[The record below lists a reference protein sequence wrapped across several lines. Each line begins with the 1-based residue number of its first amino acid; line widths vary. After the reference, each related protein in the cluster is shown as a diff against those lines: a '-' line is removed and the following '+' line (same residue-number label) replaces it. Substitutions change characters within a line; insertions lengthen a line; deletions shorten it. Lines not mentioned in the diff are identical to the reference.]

1 VHPPL
6 SGGICDA
13 TFRRP
18 PFVSTLGLMMRL
30 LLTALATLALMGG
43 VSGAAV
49 QPDDPAW
56 ADQLGARQIGLPQV
70 WETTTGDPSVV
81 IATVDTGA
89 NVIPDL
95 QDAFVPGYDFVDN
108 DYEPQDTH
116 GHGSRVASVIA
127 ARGNNEIGMAGHCWG
142 CRVMPIRVSGNGSA
156 SPGRI
161 AAGIRYAVDQG
172 ARIINVSLSHPGSP
186 DAAEAAAV
194 KYAIDRDVVVVAS
207 AGNAGTE
214 TPQYPG
220 AYPGVLAVGAT
231 DDLDALYFWSS
242 FGAWVSLTAPGCQM
256 VEDWITPPGTICGTS
271 FTPAVVS
278 AVAGLILSRNPSLTG
293 SQVVAA
299 LRVTARPVVG
309 VAYGRVDAVAA
320 FRWLGL
326 LTPSSTPTAAPPP
339 PPAVARPR
347 VPTPAPGQRFTRQT
361 LFETGT
367 FKRGF
372 RSTFRVGRGRFEMQL
387 LTPLASSCSLSLN
400 SASELTVAAPAV
412 KNLISLS
419 VRVTAGRYT
428 AEVQCR
434 GARTRQYSLGVIAMF
449 PRVSP

>member
-1 VHPPL
+1 
-6 SGGICDA
+6 
-13 TFRRP
+13 
-18 PFVSTLGLMMRL
+18 MMRL
-30 LLTALATLALMGG
+30 LLMGLATLALMGDAAVG
-43 VSGAAV
+43 AV
-49 QPDDPAW
+49 QPNDPAW
-56 ADQLGARQIGLPQV
+56 SEQLGARQIGLPQV

-108 DYEPQDTH
+108 DNEPQDTH
-116 GHGSRVASVIA
+116 AGGHGSRVASVIA
-127 ARGNNEIGMAGHCWG
+127 ARGNNQIGMAGHCWG
-142 CRVMPIRVSGNGSA
+142 CRVMPIRVSANGSA
-156 SPGRI
+156 SPARI
-161 AAGIRYAVDQG
+161 AAGIRYAVDHG
-172 ARIINVSLSHPGSP
+172 ARIINVSLSHAGSP
-186 DAAEAAAV
+186 DATEAAAV
-194 KYAIDRDVVVVAS
+194 AYAINRDVVVVAS
-207 AGNAGTE
+207 AGNAGSE

-220 AYPGVLAVGAT
+220 AYPGVLAVGAS
-231 DDLDALYFWSS
+231 DDLDTLYFWSS
-242 FGAWVSLTAPGCQM
+242 FGPWVSLTAPGCQM
-256 VEDWITPPGTICGTS
+256 VTDWMTPPGTICGTS

-278 AVAGLILSRNPSLTG
+278 AVAGLLLSKNPSLTG

-309 VAYGRVDAVAA
+309 VAYGRIDPVAA

-326 LTPSSTPTAAPPP
+326 LTPAPTSTPGAAR
-339 PPAVARPR
+339 PPATSAPR
-347 VPTPAPGQRFTRQT
+347 VRKPAPGQLFTRQT

-372 RSTFRVGRGRFEMQL
+372 RSTFKVGRGRIELQL
-387 LTPLASSCSLSLN
+387 LTPFASSCSLSLN
-400 SASELTVAAPAV
+400 SASELTVARPAV

-428 AEVQCR
+428 VDVQCH

>member
-1 VHPPL
+1 
-6 SGGICDA
+6 
-13 TFRRP
+13 
-18 PFVSTLGLMMRL
+18 MMRL
-30 LLTALATLALMGG
+30 LLMGLATLALTG
-43 VSGAAV
+43 GAAV
-49 QPDDPAW
+49 GAVQPNDPVW
-56 ADQLGARQIGLPQV
+56 AEQLGARQIGLPQV
-70 WETTTGDPSVV
+70 WETTTGDPGVV

-89 NVIPDL
+89 NGIPDL
-95 QDAFVPGYDFVDN
+95 EGAFVRGYDFVEN
-108 DYEPQDTH
+108 DFEPQDTH

-127 ARGNNEIGMAGHCWG
+127 ARGNNQLGMAGHCWG
-142 CRVMPIRVSGNGSA
+142 CRVMPIRVSANGSA
-156 SPGRI
+156 SPARI

-172 ARIINVSLSHPGSP
+172 VRIINVSLSHAGSP

-194 KYAIDRDVVVVAS
+194 KYAIDHDVIVVAS

-231 DDLDALYFWSS
+231 DDLDTLYFWSS
-242 FGAWVSLTAPGCQM
+242 FGPWVSLTAPGCQM
-256 VEDWITPPGTICGTS
+256 VTDWTTPPGTICGTS
-271 FTPAVVS
+271 FTPAVVA
-278 AVAGLILSRNPSLTG
+278 AVAGLLLSKNPTLTG

-309 VAYGRVDAVAA
+309 VAYGRVDPVAA

-326 LTPSSTPTAAPPP
+326 LSPTASPAAAAPPSP
-339 PPAVARPR
+339 TSAPL
-347 VPTPAPGQRFTRQT
+347 VPTPAPGQLFTRQT

-372 RSTFRVGRGRFEMQL
+372 RSTFSVGRGRFEMQL
-387 LTPLASSCSLSLN
+387 LTPLASSCSLSLRK
-400 SASELTVAAPAV
+400 AGELTVAAPAV

-419 VRVTAGRYT
+419 ARVTAGRHT

-449 PRVSP
+449 PRGFP